1 MENKKSFILYCDQK
15 EIFSSLSDS
24 DCKELLMAIFDFE
37 TIDINSLSPIVKIAF
52 LPIKNQLKRD
62 SEKWEKEI
70 KSRSDAGKKG
80 MASRWHNKVITKHNS
95 VIPVITK
102 ISDNVTVNVNDN
114 VISKDCSEVDSLDN
128 AKKYLTKWNEVFGT
142 QYTATRQIIKP
153 LNEWLKDHPIE
164 KILEAIGNIKND
176 PYWKNENVEPIWLL
190 RFKDPKGEPVDR
202 IEKFFNTKPV
212 ITYST
217 HLL

>member
-1 MENKKSFILYCDQK
+1 MENKKSFILYNDQK
-15 EIFSSLSDS
+15 EIFNSLSGDE
-24 DCKELLMAIFDFE
+24 CKELLMAIFDFE
-37 TIDINSLSPIVKIAF
+37 TIETDSLSPIVKIAF

-62 SEKWEKEI
+62 SEKWQKEI

-80 MASRWHNKVITKHNS
+80 MASRWHNKRITKHNS

-114 VISKDCSEVDSLDN
+114 VINKDSSRVETLDN
-128 AKKYLTKWNEVFGT
+128 ANKYLTKWNEVFGT
-142 QYTATRQIIKP
+142 QYTATRQIEKP
-153 LNEWLKDHPIE
+153 LTEWLKDHPIE

-212 ITYST
+212 IKWQT
-217 HLL
+217 HL